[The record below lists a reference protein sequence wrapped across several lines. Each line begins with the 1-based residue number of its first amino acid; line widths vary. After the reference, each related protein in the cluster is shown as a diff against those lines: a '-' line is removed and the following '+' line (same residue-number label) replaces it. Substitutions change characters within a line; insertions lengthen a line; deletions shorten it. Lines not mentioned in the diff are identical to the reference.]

1 MEEKKQKYIL
11 WFKEISKE
19 DVPLVGGKNASLG
32 EMYSK
37 LTQKCLPALPV
48 RQAGGRQGINI
59 PDGFAFTT
67 KAYWHFLEENKI
79 DKKLKGIF
87 ENFDPKSIKSLQ
99 ETGKKSRNLFLKAKF
114 PPDLKREIIE
124 AYHQLLEK
132 YNQKNLEV
140 AVRSSG
146 VAEDQPTTS
155 FAGQFESYL
164 NTQGE
169 KNLLEAIKKC
179 LASSFNDRAI
189 CYRKEKKL
197 PQLKFA
203 LSIGVQKMVR
213 SDLASSGIIFTLDTE
228 TGFTNVI
235 LINSIWGV
243 GEMIVKGKIIPDSFY
258 VFKPTLK
265 QGFKSIIIKNL
276 GRKDRKYTY
285 KAGGGLREVMV
296 PKKDQLK
303 FSLTD
308 EEVLT
313 LAQWAIIIEN
323 HYKYPQDIE
332 LAKDGKTGE
341 LFIVQSRPETVHA
354 PKIGKVY
361 EEYQIKTKKA
371 PILTGIAIGNKIG
384 QGKVHI
390 IENVSKINEFK
401 KGEVLVTRMTDP
413 DWVSIFPVAS
423 AIVTDEGG
431 KTCFSEDTKVLTNKG
446 FLSIKEIVEKYKIQK
461 IKVLS
466 LNRKSLKL
474 EWEKVINGFQRKA
487 PLIQI
492 EISQTG
498 RMKNNVLKVT
508 PDHKFLI
515 FNNRELISEE
525 IQNIIRDEKRILSV
539 SKISALPSLN
549 FSSKSAY
556 LLGAISTDG
565 HICLDKRHAQI
576 FFIQKPTEAKKA
588 FIGKV
593 KKYFF
598 DEYKYKLHLS
608 EKPATEGMI
617 RGKKIKGG
625 RSIALKCYIKEIAK
639 DLLRNQKN
647 ISNILLVASDEFV
660 FNFLAGVID
669 GDGTY
674 NKRENKINIF
684 CSKDELLKAISIAC
698 LRLGINFQV
707 SPNRTI
713 HNIQIVDKVEEIFRY
728 TARVKGEYKRERF
741 GTRFFAAKQLLE
753 DIIEKVNYKGRIRPY
768 IKNNLLI
775 DAEKIRNYIIPLIK
789 GEPSNHSLSKIINSP
804 LKMLRVDFKNS
815 LGIKDVYNIEIEN
828 NQNYVVFTNRYT
840 PIVVENCH
848 AAIVSRE
855 LGVPCIIGTQTATKI
870 LKTSQEIT
878 ADCTSGSEGRIFFGK
893 IPFKIKRYDLKKIP
907 KLKTKIM
914 INIGA
919 PDIAFKTSFLPN
931 DGVGLARIEFILA
944 DKIRIHPLA
953 LYHYKKI
960 KDKKIKKEIDRLT
973 YGYKDK
979 KQYFVDKLAEGI
991 SQIAAAFYPKPVIVR
1006 LSDFKTNEYAAL
1018 VGGKIFEPEESN
1030 PMLGWRGAS
1039 RYYDEK
1045 FRPAFEMEC
1054 QAIKKVREVFG
1065 LKNIWAMIPFC
1076 RTVEEG
1082 KKVLDLMAKNGLKR
1096 GEDGLK
1102 VIVMCEIPS
1111 NVILADKFLEIFDGM
1126 SIGSNDLTQLVL
1138 GLDRDSAQVAK
1149 VGDERNEAVKEMIK
1163 KVIKLC
1169 NEKKKYCG
1177 ICGQAPSD
1185 YSEFAEFLVKE
1196 GIESMSLNPDTVIK
1210 TILAVA
1216 KTEKQLLKGRNK
1228 K

>member
-1 MEEKKQKYIL
+1 MKKNKKYIL
-11 WFKEISKE
+11 WFKEISKK

-32 EMYSK
+32 EMLGKLSK
-37 LTQKCLPALPV
+37 KGVQV
-48 RQAGGRQGINI
+48 
-59 PDGFAFTT
+59 PDGFALTT

-79 DKKLKGIF
+79 DKKLKEIF
-87 ENFDPKSIKSLQ
+87 KKFNQRDIKSLQ
-99 ETGKKSRNLFLKAKF
+99 KTGGKVRNLILKAKI
-114 PPDLKREIIE
+114 PEDLKREIARVYQE
-124 AYHQLLEK
+124 LSKKCNEK
-132 YNQKNLEV
+132 NASV
-140 AVRSSG
+140 AVRTSG
-146 VAEDQPTTS
+146 VAEDAPTAS
-155 FAGQFESYL
+155 FAGQFETFL
-164 NTQGE
+164 NVRGE
-169 KNLLEAIKKC
+169 KDLLKAIKKC
-179 LASSFNDRAI
+179 IASTFNDRAI
-189 CYRKEKKL
+189 AYREEKNI

-203 LSIGVQKMVR
+203 LSVGVMKMVR

-228 TGFTNVI
+228 TGFKNVI

-243 GEMIVKGKIIPDSFY
+243 GEMIVKGKITPDEFY

-265 QGFKSIIIKNL
+265 ENYKPIIIKDL
-276 GRKDRKYTY
+276 GRKTRKLVYD
-285 KAGGGLREVMV
+285 KRGGLKEVNV
-296 PKKDQLK
+296 PTKQQLK

-308 EEVLT
+308 EEILK
-313 LAQWAIIIEN
+313 LSKWACLIED
-323 HYKYPQDIE
+323 HYRISQDIE
-332 LAKDGKTGE
+332 WAKDGKTGE

-354 PKIGKVY
+354 PKIGKFY
-361 EEYQIKTKKA
+361 EEYQIKTKKKK

-390 IENVSKINEFK
+390 IEVVSKIGEFK
-401 KGEVLVTRMTDP
+401 KGEVLVTKMTDP
-413 DWVSIFPVAS
+413 DWVSIFPLAS

-431 KTCFSEDTKVLTNKG
+431 KT
-446 FLSIKEIVEKYKIQK
+446 
-461 IKVLS
+461 
-466 LNRKSLKL
+466 
-474 EWEKVINGFQRKA
+474 A
-487 PLIQI
+487 
-492 EISQTG
+492 
-498 RMKNNVLKVT
+498 
-508 PDHKFLI
+508 
-515 FNNRELISEE
+515 
-525 IQNIIRDEKRILSV
+525 
-539 SKISALPSLN
+539 
-549 FSSKSAY
+549 
-556 LLGAISTDG
+556 
-565 HICLDKRHAQI
+565 
-576 FFIQKPTEAKKA
+576 
-588 FIGKV
+588 
-593 KKYFF
+593 
-598 DEYKYKLHLS
+598 
-608 EKPATEGMI
+608 
-617 RGKKIKGG
+617 
-625 RSIALKCYIKEIAK
+625 
-639 DLLRNQKN
+639 
-647 ISNILLVASDEFV
+647 
-660 FNFLAGVID
+660 
-669 GDGTY
+669 
-674 NKRENKINIF
+674 
-684 CSKDELLKAISIAC
+684 
-698 LRLGINFQV
+698 
-707 SPNRTI
+707 
-713 HNIQIVDKVEEIFRY
+713 
-728 TARVKGEYKRERF
+728 
-741 GTRFFAAKQLLE
+741 
-753 DIIEKVNYKGRIRPY
+753 
-768 IKNNLLI
+768 
-775 DAEKIRNYIIPLIK
+775 
-789 GEPSNHSLSKIINSP
+789 
-804 LKMLRVDFKNS
+804 
-815 LGIKDVYNIEIEN
+815 
-828 NQNYVVFTNRYT
+828 
-840 PIVVENCH
+840 H

-855 LGVPCIIGTQTATKI
+855 LGLPCIVGTKEATKI
-870 LKTSQEIT
+870 LNNGQEIT
-878 ADCTSGSEGRIFFGK
+878 IDCTSGSEGRIFFGK

-1082 KKVLDLMAKNGLKR
+1082 KKVLDLMAKTGLKK

-1149 VGDERNEAVKEMIK
+1149 VGDERNEAVKEMIA
-1163 KVIKLC
+1163 KVIQECK
-1169 NEKKKYCG
+1169 KRKKYCG

-1185 YSEFAEFLVKE
+1185 YLKFAEFLVKE